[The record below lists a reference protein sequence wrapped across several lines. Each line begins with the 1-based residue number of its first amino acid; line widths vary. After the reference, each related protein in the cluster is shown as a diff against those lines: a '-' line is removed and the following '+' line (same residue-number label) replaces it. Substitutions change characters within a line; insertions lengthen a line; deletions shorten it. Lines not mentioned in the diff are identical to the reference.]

1 MARSKKVPSESEIE
15 MRELV
20 LPGHTNSHGTIFGG
34 TLMSWID
41 IAAAMCAMKHAA
53 NPVVTAHVDGI
64 DFMTPINVGSQVV
77 LKASINYAGRS
88 SMVIGVK
95 VMVENP
101 FNGQTRQ
108 TTKAYLT
115 FVALDEFGKPIEV
128 PEVDPVTEDDKRRFE
143 NAKTRTQARKEMRS
157 TLK

>member
-128 PEVDPVTEDDKRRFE
+128 PEVAPVTEDDKRRFE